1 MATRLLTCEAN
12 SELFY
17 CACGCG
23 RLTGVARV
31 QTYRQA
37 ERFKLIGVERIR
49 VTRRLLCDAVD
60 KGRIAA
66 SSYSQFSWGGKGG
79 FACSTLNK

>member
-1 MATRLLTCEAN
+1 MATRRLTCEAN

-23 RLTGVARV
+23 RLTGVTRARP
-31 QTYRQA
+31 YRLA
-37 ERFKLIGVERIR
+37 ERFKLIGVETIR

-66 SSYSQFSWGGKGG
+66 SFYS
-79 FACSTLNK
+79 